1 MKLFFYPACKPEP
14 DHSHPLPHMP
24 IPSVPPPL
32 VPTSFPW
39 WPWPSPA
46 TSCLGHMPWPSS
58 GNIFWVCFCL
68 ERVGHRFIRLCRRIF
83 LSIFLY
89 LFCHILYS
97 SFSSLKPLFQV
108 YKHGFCTKWKAG
120 ERDKYEQVKTHT
132 KTIANLGIGARIA
145 NKTTPDFYMTPS
157 SKKTLSH
164 VWKLA
169 PTRLLLGVTALN
181 KRWNISESTRGC
193 LLFKVI
199 IGWRFGDVLLK

>member
-97 SFSSLKPLFQV
+97 SFSFLKPLFQV

-120 ERDKYEQVKTHT
+120 ERDKYEQVNTHENNR
-132 KTIANLGIGARIA
+132 KFRHRCSNRKQNNAGLLYDPVKQEDFIARVKAGS
-145 NKTTPDFYMTPS
+145 YTPS
-157 SKKTLSH
+157 PGCYCIKQ
-164 VWKLA
+164 
-169 PTRLLLGVTALN
+169 ALEHFRVN
-181 KRWNISESTRGC
+181 ARV
-193 LLFKVI
+193 FV
-199 IGWRFGDVLLK
+199 V